1 MSRIQRHIKSQSN
14 TINEVSYA
22 IIKRPTTATFIS
34 EKTMETNAEKT
45 SERQTSATV
54 YAQSKLAENQKAKR
68 PETTP
73 YTFKVVESKTVGLVT
88 QCV

>member
-34 EKTMETNAEKT
+34 EKTMETNAEKE
-45 SERQTSATV
+45 SVRQACEVV
-54 YAQSKLAENQKAKR
+54 YDESKLA
-68 PETTP
+68 
-73 YTFKVVESKTVGLVT
+73 
-88 QCV
+88 